1 MRCFPPRITFRS
13 RWIWISRI
21 EKPAPS
27 AYTWDMKQTL
37 RIIALFMTLSAAE
50 AQEAPNADVEEGM
63 SLLEQGAQM
72 LLRGMM
78 AEMEP
83 ALDEMAE
90 ALESAK
96 PMLRDLIAMMGE
108 VQNYHAP
115 EMLPNG
121 DIILRRKLPSEIDL
135 PPEIEL

>member
-1 MRCFPPRITFRS
+1 
-13 RWIWISRI
+13 
-21 EKPAPS
+21 
-27 AYTWDMKQTL
+27 MKQTL
-37 RIIALFMTLSAAE
+37 RILALCVPLSAAD
-50 AQEAPNADVEEGM
+50 AQEAPNAPPNPDVEEGM

-83 ALDEMAE
+83 ALNDMAK
-90 ALESAK
+90 ALEEAK

-115 EMLPNG
+115 EMMPNG
-121 DIILRRKLPSEIDL
+121 DIIIRRKLPGEL
-135 PPEIEL
+135 APPPEIEL

>member
-1 MRCFPPRITFRS
+1 
-13 RWIWISRI
+13 
-21 EKPAPS
+21 
-27 AYTWDMKQTL
+27 MKQTL
-37 RIIALFMTLSAAE
+37 RIIALCLPLGTAQ
-50 AQEAPNADVEEGM
+50 AQEAPNPDVEEGM

-78 AEMEP
+78 SEMEP
-83 ALDEMAE
+83 ALDDMAK
-90 ALESAK
+90 ALEEAK
-96 PMLRDLIAMMGE
+96 PMLSDLIALMGE

-121 DIILRRKLPSEIDL
+121 DIIIRRKLPGEIDP

>member
-1 MRCFPPRITFRS
+1 
-13 RWIWISRI
+13 
-21 EKPAPS
+21 
-27 AYTWDMKQTL
+27 MKHTL
-37 RIIALFMTLSAAE
+37 RIIALCLPLSAAE
-50 AQEAPNADVEEGM
+50 AQEAPNAPANPDVEEGM

-83 ALDEMAE
+83 ALNDMAK
-90 ALESAK
+90 ALEEAK

-115 EMLPNG
+115 EMMPNG
-121 DIILRRKLPSEIDL
+121 DIIIRRKLPTEMDP
-135 PPEIEL
+135 PPEVEL